1 MRRQAVAWMIGLV
14 VMTTIVFGQD
24 EARSQLLPTGRLRV
38 GLNTGNALTRAVGA
52 ELARELATR
61 LKTETV
67 LREYPNPGAV
77 TDAAGTGW
85 DIAFIAADPD
95 RATTIAFTPAYVEL
109 DATYLVKTGSPIQ
122 RVADADRDGAK
133 IATGRTSA
141 YTLVLRRELTRAELV
156 FPPEEEA
163 VAGLQSGTITALA
176 GLRFGL
182 LEIAARTPGTRV
194 LTDNITR
201 AQQAIA
207 VPIANR
213 AALDYVT
220 SFLADMKKTGV
231 VAAAIKKTGLAGA
244 TVAR

>member
-1 MRRQAVAWMIGLV
+1 MRPHAAPSMIGFVLMSTLV
-14 VMTTIVFGQD
+14 AGQD
-24 EARSQLLPTGRLRV
+24 EARRQLIPTGSLRV
-38 GLNTGNALTRAVGA
+38 GLNTGNALTRVVGA
-52 ELARELATR
+52 ELARELAMR
-61 LKTETV
+61 LKAEAV
-67 LREYPNPGAV
+67 FREYPNPGAV

-95 RATTIAFTPAYVEL
+95 RAATIAFTPAYVEL
-109 DATYLVKTGSPIQ
+109 DATYLVRSDSPIQ

-156 FPPEEEA
+156 FPAEDEA
-163 VAGLQSGTITALA
+163 VAGVQSGSIAALA

-182 LEIAARTPGTRV
+182 LQLAARTPGTRV
-194 LTDNITR
+194 LTDTITR

-207 VPIANR
+207 VPRNNS

-220 SFLADMKKTGV
+220 SFLADVKKSGF
-231 VAAAIKKTGLAGA
+231 VAEAIKKTGLPGA
-244 TVAR
+244 TVPR